1 MLKHPQIHPGGQTK
15 LLRDGQEL
23 IGGDQYPIGVRH
35 PQQDF
40 VIAIATQAAYG
51 LNQQDEFV
59 VVERLLQAAHHRDFI
74 LQAALQMDGTALL
87 KIFRVI
93 RGE

>member
-1 MLKHPQIHPGGQTK
+1 M
-15 LLRDGQEL
+15 
-23 IGGDQYPIGVRH
+23 
-35 PQQDF
+35 
-40 VIAIATQAAYG
+40 IAIATQAAYG